1 VGKALRIYD
10 IGKKKNCCEMPRTR
24 SVVTAQSF
32 ESIAHLH
39 QTFGLAVVTLN
50 TQGFRILVGD
60 MQESVSSP
68 FIKLQKIACSFSRT
82 TVSHWLPESVIYN
95 LRVGRSSLVQ
105 SWNLYWSPCYPK
117 TRTKTRLSATTDHDT
132 RCLFWLESYLLGKRN
147 SKGDKIANAFNSG
160 CLACS
165 VVPDIDV
172 AFA

>member
-1 VGKALRIYD
+1 
-10 IGKKKNCCEMPRTR
+10 MPRTR

-82 TVSHWLPESVIYN
+82 TVSHTVDTGSL
-95 LRVGRSSLVQ
+95 GRSS
-105 SWNLYWSPCYPK
+105 S
-117 TRTKTRLSATTDHDT
+117 DT
-132 RCLFWLESYLLGKRN
+132 RKVGRQSGGIYELSVSTPSTSESHRQAASDN
-147 SKGDKIANAFNSG
+147 NR
-160 CLACS
+160 
-165 VVPDIDV
+165 
-172 AFA
+172 